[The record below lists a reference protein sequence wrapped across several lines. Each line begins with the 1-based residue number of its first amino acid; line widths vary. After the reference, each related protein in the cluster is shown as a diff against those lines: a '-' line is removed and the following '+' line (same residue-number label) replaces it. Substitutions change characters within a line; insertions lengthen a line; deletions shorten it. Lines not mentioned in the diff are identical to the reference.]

1 MSVARG
7 PAEYSI
13 LPVEAF
19 LEGQKAVASVAK
31 GRQKSATAA
40 ALGHPSGQGPSS
52 GPEGSPLLS
61 SGPEGRRK
69 QVGGRRPRR
78 AAAWSCCQLAPLSVL
93 GCFDLLSHAS
103 ATMVLVTSSSIFCR
117 WLGSFWSLGARS
129 FVLSQW
135 SSSVLSCPSKTA
147 RSAQVGSLR
156 LAA

>member
-1 MSVARG
+1 MGA
-7 PAEYSI
+7 
-13 LPVEAF
+13 
-19 LEGQKAVASVAK
+19 
-31 GRQKSATAA
+31 
-40 ALGHPSGQGPSS
+40 
-52 GPEGSPLLS
+52 
-61 SGPEGRRK
+61 EGRRK
-69 QVGGRRPRR
+69 QVGGRLPRR
-78 AAAWSCCQLAPLSVL
+78 AAAWGCCQLAPFSVL
-93 GCFDLLSHAS
+93 GCLDLLSHAS

>member
-19 LEGQKAVASVAK
+19 LEGQKAVASVAR
-31 GRQKSATAA
+31 GRQQSATAA
-40 ALGHPSGQGPSS
+40 ALGHPSGQG
-52 GPEGSPLLS
+52 LS
-61 SGPEGRRK
+61 SGAEGGRK
-69 QVGGRRPRR
+69 QVGGRLPRR
-78 AAAWSCCQLAPLSVL
+78 VAAWGCCQLAPFGVL
-93 GCFDLLSHAS
+93 GCLDLLSHAS